1 MTLRD
6 KHQALAAKYHWMIP
20 IVMPLLL
27 GYLGLDQYEKYE
39 ERQAAAPAPDITVT
53 VSAPVSGSKHAHGA
67 VVSQNDIETLIQRHV
82 NVAVNQMNAAIAA
95 QHQKDLGLFKTKET
109 WD

>member
-20 IVMPLLL
+20 IVVPLLA
-27 GYLGLDQYEKYE
+27 GYFGVDQYEKYE
-39 ERQAAAPAPDITVT
+39 ERQAIASAPDITVT
-53 VSAPVSGSKHAHGA
+53 VTGAGTDHAHGA
-67 VVSQNDIETLIQRHV
+67 VVSQNDINTLIQRHI
-82 NVAVNQMNAAIAA
+82 NVVINQTNTAIAE
-95 QHQKDLGLFKTKET
+95 QHAKDVALFKAKET